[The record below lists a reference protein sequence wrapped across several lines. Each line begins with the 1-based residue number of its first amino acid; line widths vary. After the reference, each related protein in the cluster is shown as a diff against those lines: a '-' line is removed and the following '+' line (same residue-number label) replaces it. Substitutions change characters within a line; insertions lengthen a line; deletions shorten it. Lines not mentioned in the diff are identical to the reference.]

1 MPRERSIIDFKLIW
15 GKINHTLSAEEDQF
29 LSKWLSES
37 YLHQQYFDNAERFH
51 KQGSSFTDT
60 KSETER
66 AWRELQGKLN
76 KESHLHTKWILPLIT
91 VASVVIILIVI
102 IITRDT
108 KFEPSNVA
116 STSNETAQ
124 PIPPG
129 ANKATLTL
137 NDGSIHHLTSTG
149 NLILTEDGA
158 TILSEGSK
166 LKYTDK
172 EIIPQK
178 IKYNTLTVPR
188 GGEFSLQLSDGTKVW
203 LNSETVLHYPVQFS
217 DKERRVEL
225 TGEAFFDVV
234 RNEKSPF
241 FVESGQQ
248 TVEVFGTE
256 FNISCYKESQF
267 VYTTLVKGSVEVFCS
282 KKPEIRQVLAP
293 NEQSRLGKSDE
304 SISKIAVDPYQYI
317 AWKEGRFVFRNQNLE
332 EIMSN
337 LAKWYDVEV
346 LFANEGLKGVKF
358 TGNLKRYEDFGEV
371 LKKIEKT
378 HEVEFQIEGKKI
390 TIR

>member
-1 MPRERSIIDFKLIW
+1 MPKERSLIDFKLIW
-15 GKINHTLSAEEDQF
+15 GKINHTLSAEEDIF
-29 LSKWLSES
+29 LSKWLDES
-37 YLHQQYFDNAERFH
+37 YLHQQYFDNAERFY
-51 KQGSSFTDT
+51 KQGSSFIDT

-66 AWRELQGKLN
+66 VWSAIQGKLN
-76 KESHLHTKWILPLIT
+76 KESHSRYKWILPLTIAT
-91 VASVVIILIVI
+91 AAIILIVSLVI
-102 IITRDT
+102 RD
-108 KFEPSNVA
+108 KKVEPSFVA
-116 STSNETAQ
+116 ATQNETVQ
-124 PIPPG
+124 PILPG
-129 ANKATLTL
+129 TNKATLTL
-137 NDGSIHHLTSTG
+137 NDGSVHNLTSAG

-158 TILSEGSK
+158 SISNEGTK
-166 LKYTDK
+166 LKYTEKD
-172 EIIPQK
+172 IVPQK

-203 LNSETVLHYPVQFS
+203 LNSESVLHYPVQFS

-225 TGEAFFDVV
+225 TGEAFFEVT

-256 FNISCYKESQF
+256 FNISCYKENQF

-282 KKPEIRQVLAP
+282 NKPGIRQILAP

-304 SISKIAVDPYQYI
+304 IISKRAVDPYQYI
-317 AWKEGRFVFRNQNLE
+317 AWKEGRFVFRDQNLE

-346 LFANEGLKGVKF
+346 VFANEGLKEIKF
-358 TGNLKRYEDFGEV
+358 TGNLKRYEDFEEV

-378 HEVEFQIEGKKI
+378 NEVEFRIEGKII
-390 TIR
+390 TIK

>member
-1 MPRERSIIDFKLIW
+1 MPKERSLIDFKLIW
-15 GKINHTLSAEEDQF
+15 GKINHTLSAEEDIF
-29 LSKWLSES
+29 LSKWLDES
-37 YLHQQYFDNAERFH
+37 YLHQQYFDNAERFY
-51 KQGSSFTDT
+51 KQGSSFIDT

-66 AWRELQGKLN
+66 VWREIQGKLN
-76 KESHLHTKWILPLIT
+76 KESHYRNKWIFPLT
-91 VASVVIILIVI
+91 VAIAAIILIVSLVI
-102 IITRDT
+102 RD
-108 KFEPSNVA
+108 KKVEPSFVA
-116 STSNETAQ
+116 ATQNETVQ
-124 PIPPG
+124 PILPG
-129 ANKATLTL
+129 TNKATLTL
-137 NDGSIHHLTSTG
+137 NDGSVHNLTSAG

-158 TILSEGSK
+158 SISNEGTK
-166 LKYTDK
+166 LKYTEKD
-172 EIIPQK
+172 IVPQK

-203 LNSETVLHYPVQFS
+203 LNSESVLHYPVQFS

-225 TGEAFFDVV
+225 TGEAFFEVA

-256 FNISCYKESQF
+256 FNISCYKENQF

-282 KKPEIRQVLAP
+282 NKPGIRQILAP

-304 SISKIAVDPYQYI
+304 IISKRAVDPYQYI
-317 AWKEGRFVFRNQNLE
+317 AWKEGRFVFRDQNLE

-346 LFANEGLKGVKF
+346 VFANEGLKEIKF
-358 TGNLKRYEDFGEV
+358 TGNLKRYEDFEEV

-378 HEVEFQIEGKKI
+378 NEVEFRIEGKII
-390 TIR
+390 TIK